1 MHSHKTSFHGVRELV
16 AQFEKLMFSLQCRGA
31 VGGTHIKIKQ
41 HAINTWFFET
51 YFHECQRAH
60 HG

>member
-1 MHSHKTSFHGVRELV
+1 M

-31 VGGTHIKIKQ
+31 VGGTQIKIKQ